1 MKKKKK
7 NLNENEQNNTAN
19 ENAPADEM
27 IDINSCLT
35 EEYVSGAAQKNAAQE
50 PLPNDYDDFI
60 TTNEQ
65 AEDEAEFAYGDSGIQ
80 FADESDLPKSSTKK
94 NVAVAA
100 VSAVCVVI
108 VAVFCFLFF
117 SGTMDTWFISGG
129 NEEMVNAVPAEV
141 ENLKLDGISDDYVLA
156 SGIFVNGES
165 IGKMKISDARKVL
178 EKYARD
184 NDPEFTYT
192 IKVGENTYEIK
203 SEGLSFEANVESVL
217 ATAAKYTE
225 EHSEALPTDENGDTQ
240 QIEYTLPFA
249 LKENDALTKQ
259 LDKAAEALNTDPV
272 DAEVVGF
279 NPGADTEEKFEIE
292 GGTDGQN
299 LNYDSAVEEINKL
312 LWTQEEKGEIE
323 PATDAVEPNI
333 TAEMATENMVPLST
347 FTTTST
353 NTANAN
359 HNMAT
364 ALAACNG
371 SIIKPGEVWSFN
383 DSTGNSNLESNGYV
397 PATVIAN
404 GQYTSGVGGGLCQ
417 ASSTIYNAA
426 LFANLGIEER
436 YNHYWASTYVYSGF
450 DATIDWGNLDLKLKN
465 NTNYSIYLEC
475 YMEGTTL
482 TATFYGWKD
491 PSYDGIVTYSYN
503 YAGASGYY
511 NTESFR
517 IYIKDGEEIKRE
529 TLPSSTY
536 KLDGSHSVWTSD
548 SGTLGGIPGEPLQPY
563 DVIKDPNDT
572 GYWASSSSSENQ
584 NTTDYEPEPSYEP
597 EPEPSYEPE
606 PTEPPTSAP
615 TNPPTEAPTEAPTQ
629 APTEAPT
636 QAPTEAPTQA
646 PTTAPTEGTSG
657 TASSEAA

>member
-1 MKKKKK
+1 M
-7 NLNENEQNNTAN
+7 AN
-19 ENAPADEM
+19 DNAPADEM

-35 EEYVSGAAQKNAAQE
+35 EEYVTGAANNGDE

-60 TTNEQ
+60 TTDEQ
-65 AEDEAEFAYGDSGIQ
+65 AEDEAQFAYAGSEVQ
-80 FADESDLPKSSTKK
+80 FADEPEMPKESTKR
-94 NVAVAA
+94 NVIIAA
-100 VSAVCVVI
+100 ISAVCVVL

-117 SGTMDTWFISGG
+117 SGTMDTLFISGG
-129 NEEMVNAVPAEV
+129 HEEMVNAIPAEV
-141 ENLKLDGISDDYVLA
+141 EDLKLDGISDDYMLA

-165 IGKMKISDARKVL
+165 IGNMKISDARKVL
-178 EKYARD
+178 EKYAK
-184 NDPEFTYT
+184 NNKPEFTYT
-192 IKVGENTYEIK
+192 LKIGDNTYDIESK
-203 SEGLSFEANVESVL
+203 GLDFEANVESVL

-225 EHSEALPTDENGDTQ
+225 ENSAVLPTDKNGDTQ

-249 LKENDALTKQ
+249 LVENDALTKQ
-259 LDKAAEALNTDPV
+259 LDSAAEALNTEPV
-272 DAEVVGF
+272 NAEVVGF
-279 NPGADTEEKFEIE
+279 NPGADTEEKFTIE
-292 GGTDGQN
+292 GGTDGLN
-299 LNYDSAVEEINKL
+299 LNYDSAIEEMNKL
-312 LWTQEEKGEIE
+312 LWTQEEKGEVE
-323 PATDAVEPNI
+323 PATDAVEPEI

-371 SIIKPGEVWSFN
+371 SIIKPGEIWSFN

-404 GQYTSGVGGGLCQ
+404 GEYTSGVGGGLCQ

-426 LFANLGIEER
+426 LFANLGIVER

-450 DATIDWGNLDLKLKN
+450 DATIDWGNLDLKLQN

-536 KLDGSHSVWTSD
+536 RLDGSHSVWSAD
-548 SGTLGGIPGEPLQPY
+548 SGTLGGIPGEPLQSY
-563 DVIKDPNDT
+563 DVTKDPNDT
-572 GYWASSSSSENQ
+572 GYWAAGSDTPDPEPEP
-584 NTTDYEPEPSYEP
+584 EPEPSYEP
-597 EPEPSYEPE
+597 EPEP
-606 PTEPPTSAP
+606 TTQK
-615 TNPPTEAPTEAPTQ
+615 PTQ

-646 PTTAPTEGTSG
+646 PTQAPTEAPTQAPTQAPTEPPTPAPTEGTAAA
-657 TASSEAA
+657 ASATTPSSAAA